1 MYYKMVVITIENYSN
16 AGVNTIT
23 IKDEKLF
30 WVKMSDVEKGLGIT
44 NIINGGDKSIL
55 SENV

>member
-44 NIINGGDKSIL
+44 NIINGGDKSKL